1 MTAAPRRDTTVPVTL
16 EPVVD
21 RATMNR
27 FLTMPWAVQGGDPNW
42 VPPLLF
48 ERRQHL
54 DPRKNPYFENAE
66 VAYWLAT
73 RGTACLGRIS
83 GQVNRAHLQIH
94 KDATGHF
101 GFLEAVDDPTVF
113 AALLGTM
120 EDWLRDRGLRRVVG
134 PFSLSIND
142 ESGLLVEGFHSRPF
156 IMMGHAPPYYGPR
169 LEAQGYRKVKDLIAY
184 AYDLTA
190 ELPPRAAVFMKEF
203 ESRADVTIRPLDMS
217 RYEADLD
224 IIAEIFNDA
233 WAENW
238 GFLPLTKS
246 DTRHMAKNLKPL
258 VAPEHVAIASV
269 DGEPAAMAV
278 TLPNVN
284 EAIAD
289 LNGRL
294 LPFGWA
300 KLLWRLKVRT
310 PKSTR
315 LPLMG
320 VRRKYHGSPLGSALA
335 LGVVET
341 VRRHH
346 RDLGTRHCELSWILE
361 DNHRIKHMLNLLG
374 AKPHK
379 TYRLYEKDLT

>member
-1 MTAAPRRDTTVPVTL
+1 L

-21 RATMNR
+21 RATMKR
-27 FLTMPWAVQGGDPNW
+27 FLTMPWAVNGGDPNW

-54 DPRKNPYFENAE
+54 DPGKNPYFESAE
-66 VAYWLAT
+66 AAYWLAM

-83 GQVNRAHLQIH
+83 GQVNRTHLRIH
-94 KDATGHF
+94 DDGTGHF
-101 GFLEAVDDPTVF
+101 GFLEAVDDPAVF
-113 AALLGTM
+113 AALLGAM
-120 EDWLRDRGLRRVVG
+120 EDWLRARGLRRVVG

-142 ESGLLVEGFHSRPF
+142 ESGLLVQGFQSRPF
-156 IMMGHAPPYYGPR
+156 IMMGHGPPYYGPR
-169 LEAQGYRKVKDLIAY
+169 LEEQGYRKAKDLIAY
-184 AYDLTA
+184 AYDLSE
-190 ELPPRAAVFMKEF
+190 ELPPAAAAFVKKLEGDARV
-203 ESRADVTIRPLDMS
+203 SIRPLDMS
-217 RYEADLD
+217 RYDADLD
-224 IIAEIFNDA
+224 VIAEIFNDA

-238 GFLPLTKS
+238 GFLPLSKS
-246 DTRHMAKNLKPL
+246 DARHMAKNLKPL

-269 DGEPAAMAV
+269 AGEPAAMAV

-289 LNGRL
+289 LDGRL

-310 PKSTR
+310 PKSAR

-320 VRRKYHGSPLGSALA
+320 VRRKYQESPLGAALA
-335 LGVVET
+335 LGVVEA

-346 RDLGTRHCELSWILE
+346 RDLGTRHGELSWVLE
-361 DNHRIKHMLNLLG
+361 DNRRIRHLLDLLG
-374 AKPHK
+374 AKPYK